1 MLLHTL
7 DGRSISTRD
16 LVGQVVIA
24 SFWATWCEPC
34 REELPLLSDYARR
47 NGKKGLQ
54 VLGFSLDGPAE
65 LSKVRAVASGLS
77 FPVGLVASPWV
88 EGYGRIWRLPVN
100 FVINRQGILVG
111 NGWDDDNPVFTPERL
126 TREVD
131 PLLALSGSGRAA

>member
-1 MLLHTL
+1 M
-7 DGRSISTRD
+7 
-16 LVGQVVIA
+16 IA

-47 NGKKGLQ
+47 NSKRGLQ
-54 VLGFSLDGPAE
+54 VLGFSLDGLAE
-65 LSKVRAVASGLS
+65 LPKVRTVAAGLS

-100 FVINRQGILVG
+100 FVIDRKGILVS
-111 NGWDDDNPVFTPERL
+111 NGWDDDNPVFTQERL

-131 PLLALSGSGRAA
+131 PLLSISASA